1 MAKKNQVTLT
11 FGGDADKLDRAA
23 KRAGASL
30 EEFGG
35 DAKKASRDLDSIGE
49 TAGVIDTR
57 MMGFR
62 DGITGVQDTMGGW
75 SKLMAGDVQG
85 GLLEMGMGLGDLAS
99 SVENLGV
106 HLLKNAGTM
115 AKTAAANI
123 ANMAKQTAA
132 MVVNVARQIASWVLL
147 GAQSLIHAAKVAAA
161 WLISIGPLVLIG
173 LAVAALVY
181 LIIKHWD
188 TIKKVV
194 AKAAGW
200 IWDKMK
206 AMGSNIKSAVS
217 TALGAV
223 KAVFDKYVGIYKGIF
238 RKIVDGAKTVFRGLK
253 GAIVNPFKGAAR
265 GVKNA
270 WNSLLGGKGFSVPG
284 WVPGGIGGKSF
295 RIPRLATGGILMP
308 RPGGVPFIGGEAG
321 QAEAVIPL
329 DRLERMMGGQAPAG
343 AGPSTLVLRSS
354 GRRVDDMLMELLRE
368 AIDRQGGNVQVVLG
382 SA

>member
-1 MAKKNQVTLT
+1 MTSKSQVTLT
-11 FGGDADKLDRAA
+11 FGGDAGKLQKAA
-23 KRAGASL
+23 ARAGEAL
-30 EEFGG
+30 TEFGG
-35 DAKKASRDLDSIGE
+35 NARRASRDLDSIGE
-49 TAGVIDTR
+49 KAGDIDTR

-75 SKLMAGDVQG
+75 SKLMEGDIQG
-85 GLLEMGMGLGDLAS
+85 GLFDLGAGIGDLAS

-115 AKTAAANI
+115 AKTAAANV
-123 ANMAKQTAA
+123 ANVARSTAA
-132 MVVNVARQIASWVLL
+132 MVANVARQIASWALL
-147 GAQSLIHAAKVAAA
+147 GVQSLIHAAKVAAA

-173 LAVAALVY
+173 IAVAALVY

-188 TIKKVV
+188 TIKKVI

-217 TALGAV
+217 TALSAV
-223 KAVFDKYVGIYKGIF
+223 KGIF
-238 RKIVDGAKTVFRGLK
+238 DRYVAIYRGIFEKIVSGAKTVFRGLK

-270 WNSLLGGKGFSVPG
+270 WNSLLGGKGFSVPD
-284 WVPGGIGGKSF
+284 WVPGIGGKSF
-295 RIPRLATGGILMP
+295 KIPRLAQGGIIMP
-308 RPGGVPFIGGEAG
+308 RPGGTPFVGGEGG

-329 DRLERMMGGQAPAG
+329 DRLGGMMRSQGGG
-343 AGPSTLVLRSS
+343 SRLVLASDGSR
-354 GRRVDDMLMELLRE
+354 LMDLLLEVLRE
-368 AIDRQGGNVQVVLG
+368 SIDVQGGDVQVVLG